1 MRKPFMIAEIG
12 INHNGDLNIAKDM
25 IKKAVKADSDAVKFQ
40 KRTIDEVYDEDYLS
54 SHRDSPWGSTQ
65 REQKEGLEFNK
76 KEYEKIDAYC
86 KELNIPWFASA
97 WDLKSQEFLKEFDLP
112 YNKIA
117 SAMLTNKELLK
128 MVAQEGKHTFISTG
142 MSTLK
147 EIEQAVKLFKQERCP
162 FTLMHCNSTYPM
174 DKSNANLRAINTLRK
189 YFQCRVGYSGHETG
203 IVVSL
208 GAVARGAVAI
218 ERHVTLDRTMYGS
231 DQAASI
237 VFDAWRELISFS
249 RTLEPALGD
258 GKIKVTEDEKPIR
271 AKLRGA

>member
-12 INHNGDLNIAKDM
+12 INHNGDLNIAKAM
-25 IKKAVKADSDAVKFQ
+25 IKKAVEADSDAVKFQ
-40 KRTIDEVYDEDYLS
+40 KRTIDEVYDEDYLNS
-54 SHRDSPWGSTQ
+54 YRDSPWGSTQ
-65 REQKEGLEFNK
+65 REQKEGLEFSK
-76 KEYEKIDAYC
+76 KEYKEIDAYC
-86 KELNIPWFASA
+86 KELDIPWFASA
-97 WDLKSQEFLKEFDLP
+97 WDLKSQEFLRTFDLS

-117 SAMLTNKELLK
+117 SAMLTNKELLE
-128 MVAQEGKHTFISTG
+128 MVAEEGKHTFISTG
-142 MSTLK
+142 MSTLE
-147 EIEQAVKLFKQERCP
+147 EIKQAVELFEQKRCP

-189 YFQCRVGYSGHETG
+189 LFKCRVGYSGHETG

-208 GAVARGAVAI
+208 GAVARGAVAV

-258 GKIKVTEDEKPIR
+258 GEIKVTEAEKPIR
-271 AKLRGA
+271 AKLRGE